1 MMSGLFLRPLILVC
15 IFAAVV
21 LAAEILLRSWGASR
35 SQHKRINRRLTLIA
49 QGEAASE
56 ELSLLRRSVSSIP
69 EGLPPFLER
78 MAHNIERRVLQAQ
91 LPVETSTVLVL
102 IILLPIAIFF
112 TLMMAMTLLWH
123 MEIDLGRILIA
134 AIFSVGTGASLPLM
148 AINFKATRRRRRVE
162 EQFPIALDVF
172 VRGLRAGHPVAAA
185 LELLTVE
192 MPDPIGSQF
201 GYVVDE
207 ITYGAELRD
216 ALQNMAERWDSDDMR
231 MFVVSLSI
239 QSETGGNLAE
249 ILENLSGVIRER
261 EAMAMNVRALSSE
274 GRLTAVMLSILP
286 LGTFAIIFIVNPR
299 FFLDVAGDPAFVP
312 GVIVLL
318 GLYSIGFWSIRRMVN
333 LKV

>member
-1 MMSGLFLRPLILVC
+1 MSGLWTRPLILVC
-15 IFAAVV
+15 LFAAVV
-21 LAAEILLRSWGASR
+21 LTAEVIFRSWSAAH
-35 SQHKRINRRLTLIA
+35 SQNKRINRRLTMIA
-49 QGEAASE
+49 QGEVANE
-56 ELSLLRRSVSSIP
+56 EISLLRRSTSSVP
-69 EGLPPFLER
+69 DGLPPFLDR
-78 MAHNIERRVLQAQ
+78 IGRNIERRVLQAQ
-91 LPVETSTVLVL
+91 LPVRTSTVLL
-102 IILLPIAIFF
+102 SIILIPIAIFF
-112 TLMMAMTLLWH
+112 ALMVAMTFAWH
-123 MEIDLGRILIA
+123 MEIDLGRILLA
-134 AIFSVGTGASLPLM
+134 AIFSVGTGASIPLM
-148 AINFKATRRRRRVE
+148 AINFKATRKRRRIE

-207 ITYGAELRD
+207 VTYGAELRD

-249 ILENLSGVIRER
+249 ILENLSRVIRDR

-274 GRLTAVMLSILP
+274 GRLTAVMLTILP
-286 LGTFAIIFIVNPR
+286 IGTFAILFIANPR
-299 FFLDVAGDPAFVP
+299 FFLDVASDPWFVP
-312 GVIVLL
+312 GFTALI
-318 GLYSIGFWSIRRMVN
+318 GLYLIGFWWIRRMVN

>member
-1 MMSGLFLRPLILVC
+1 L
-15 IFAAVV
+15 
-21 LAAEILLRSWGASR
+21 
-35 SQHKRINRRLTLIA
+35 
-49 QGEAASE
+49 
-56 ELSLLRRSVSSIP
+56 
-69 EGLPPFLER
+69 
-78 MAHNIERRVLQAQ
+78 
-91 LPVETSTVLVL
+91 
-102 IILLPIAIFF
+102 IFF
-112 TLMMAMTLLWH
+112 ALMMAMTFAWD
-123 MEIDLGRILIA
+123 MRIDLGRIMLV
-134 AIFSVGTGASLPLM
+134 AIFSVGVGASLPLM
-148 AINFKATRRRRRVE
+148 ALNFKATRRRRRVE

-249 ILENLSGVIRER
+249 ILENLSRVIRDR

-274 GRLTAVMLSILP
+274 GRLTAVMLTILP
-286 LGTFAIIFIVNPR
+286 LGTFAILFTVNPR
-299 FFLDVAGDPAFVP
+299 FFLDVANDPWFVP
-312 GVIVLL
+312 GFVVLI
-318 GLYSIGFWSIRRMVN
+318 GLYLIGFWSIRRMVN